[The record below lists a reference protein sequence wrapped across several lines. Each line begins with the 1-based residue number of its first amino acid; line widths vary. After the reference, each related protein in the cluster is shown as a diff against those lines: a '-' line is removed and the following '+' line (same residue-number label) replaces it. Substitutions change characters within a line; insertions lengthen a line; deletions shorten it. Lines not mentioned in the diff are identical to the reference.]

1 MAELPIGAV
10 VRALRKQRGMT
21 QREVAE
27 AAECEAY
34 YVSMIERGHA
44 RLTIDLLMRLATSLG
59 TQGSKILRHAER
71 MRARESKAAV

>member
-27 AAECEAY
+27 AAECEARY
-34 YVSMIERGHA
+34 ISKIECGSYGLSIAMLA
-44 RLTIDLLMRLATSLG
+44 RLAAALG
-59 TQGSKILRHAER
+59 TEGSKILRHAER
-71 MRARESKAAV
+71 LREKAAV